1 MTEHAAHPAESG
13 SQPGVASGA
22 GSSVGSSVEV
32 RVVLPVQLRM
42 LADIDG
48 EVVVSVGAEPTVA
61 DVLEALEEMH
71 PPLRGT
77 IRDRQTGE
85 RRAYV
90 RYFSCGRDVS
100 REPPDAPIEPEV
112 LAGRE
117 VFRVLGAI
125 SGG

>member
-1 MTEHAAHPAESG
+1 MLLP
-13 SQPGVASGA
+13 SQLSDLARVDRRVP
-22 GSSVGSSVEV
+22 V
-32 RVVLPVQLRM
+32 RV
-42 LADIDG
+42 DG
-48 EVVVSVGAEPTVA
+48 EPTVA
-61 DVLEALEEMH
+61 RLLDALEERL
-71 PPLRGT
+71 PALRGT
-77 IRDRQTGE
+77 IRDRHTGA

-100 REPPDAPIEPEV
+100 DEPVDARLDDDV

>member
-1 MTEHAAHPAESG
+1 M
-13 SQPGVASGA
+13 SGA
-22 GSSVGSSVEV
+22 
-32 RVVLPVQLRM
+32 RP
-42 LADIDG
+42 G
-48 EVVVSVGAEPTVA
+48 EVVETAETVEVTVLLPSQLSDLAGIDRRVPVRLGGEPTVA
-61 DVLEALEEMH
+61 RLLDALEERL
-71 PPLRGT
+71 PALRGT
-77 IRDRQTGE
+77 IRDQRTGA

-100 REPPDAPIEPEV
+100 DEPADSPLDADV

>member
-1 MTEHAAHPAESG
+1 MTPPADPG
-13 SQPGVASGA
+13 GIRGGDPPGVD
-22 GSSVGSSVEV
+22 VT
-32 RVVLPVQLRM
+32 VVLPVQLRM

-48 EVVVSVGAEPTVA
+48 AVTVTVAAEPTVA
-61 DVLEALEEMH
+61 DVLEALEAMH
-71 PPLRGT
+71 PALRGT
-77 IRDRQTGE
+77 IRDRRTGE

-100 REPPDAPIEPEV
+100 HDPPDAPIEPEV
-112 LAGRE
+112 LEGRE

>member
-1 MTEHAAHPAESG
+1 MDDTG
-13 SQPGVASGA
+13 TDDR
-22 GSSVGSSVEV
+22 V
-32 RVVLPVQLRM
+32 RVRVALPVQLRM
-42 LADIDG
+42 LADIEGDVTVTVPG
-48 EVVVSVGAEPTVA
+48 DPTVA

-77 IRDRQTGE
+77 IRDGRTGE

-100 REPPDAPIEPEV
+100 HQPPDAPIAPEV

>member
-1 MTEHAAHPAESG
+1 MTTEAAARIDVT
-13 SQPGVASGA
+13 VA
-22 GSSVGSSVEV
+22 
-32 RVVLPVQLRM
+32 LPVQLRM
-42 LADIDG
+42 LAGISGD
-48 EVVVSVGAEPTVA
+48 VVVRVDPAPTVA
-61 DVLEALEEMH
+61 DILAALEELH

-77 IRDRQTGE
+77 IRDPGTGE

-100 REPPDAPIEPEV
+100 HEPADTLIEPAVVE
-112 LAGRE
+112 GRE

>member
-1 MTEHAAHPAESG
+1 VTERADRRAEEG
-13 SQPGVASGA
+13 
-22 GSSVGSSVEV
+22 VEV
-32 RVVLPVQLRM
+32 VVALPVQLRM

-48 EVVVSVGAEPTVA
+48 DVTVTVPTDPRVS
-61 DVLEALEEMH
+61 DVLDALEARH
-71 PPLRGT
+71 PALRGT
-77 IRDRQTGE
+77 IRDRGTGE

-100 REPPDAPIEPEV
+100 HEPADTPIEPDV
-112 LAGRE
+112 LAGRD

>member
-1 MTEHAAHPAESG
+1 
-13 SQPGVASGA
+13 
-22 GSSVGSSVEV
+22 
-32 RVVLPVQLRM
+32 M

-48 EVVVSVGAEPTVA
+48 DVTVTVGPDATVA
-61 DVLEALEEMH
+61 DVLGALEAMH

-77 IRDRQTGE
+77 IRDRRTGE

-100 REPPDAPIEPEV
+100 HEPPDAPIAPDV